1 MNTIKSVKN
10 ENLNK
15 LISICGFKRLD
26 DNSVYITTEP
36 IGVETTTYS
45 YSIKVFAIDKNL
57 FKIDFSTIIG
67 NTESLLFKSEPETL
81 TFKSKVNEFT
91 FGEKYDELSKYAYE
105 VAKEIYVHKLYEYN
119 RDILNDL
126 YNRMFKDI
134 LLTYTIIEKV
144 LEKNK

>member
-26 DNSVYITTEP
+26 DKSVYITTKP
-36 IGVETTTYS
+36 IIVETTTYC

-57 FKIDFSTIIG
+57 FKIDFYTIIG
-67 NTESLLFKSEPETL
+67 NTESLLFKSEPTTL
-81 TFKSKVNEFT
+81 TFESLANAST
-91 FGEKYDELSKYAYE
+91 FVEKYAELGKYAYE
-105 VAKEIYVHKLYEYN
+105 VATEIYTHRLYEYN
-119 RDILNDL
+119 RDVLNDL

-144 LEKNK
+144 LND

>member
-36 IGVETTTYS
+36 IIVEVTTYC
-45 YSIKVFAIDKNL
+45 YSIKVSVNDENL
-57 FKIDFSTIIG
+57 FNIDFSTIIG
-67 NTESLLFKSEPETL
+67 NTESLVFKSVPETL
-81 TFKSKVNEFT
+81 TFESLANAST
-91 FGEKYDELSKYAYE
+91 FDEKYDELGKYAYE
-105 VAKEIYVHKLYEYN
+105 VAKEIYTHKLYEYN
-119 RDILNDL
+119 SDVLNDL

-134 LLTYTIIEKV
+134 LLTYTTIEKV
-144 LEKNK
+144 LTD

>member
-10 ENLNK
+10 DNLNR

-67 NTESLLFKSEPETL
+67 NTELLLFKSNPNSL
-81 TFKSKVNEFT
+81 T
-91 FGEKYDELSKYAYE
+91 FGEKYDKLSKYAYE
-105 VAKEIYVHKLYEYN
+105 VAKEIYTHKLYEYN
-119 RDILNDL
+119 RDDLNEL
-126 YNRMFKDI
+126 YNRIFKDI
-134 LLTYTIIEKV
+134 LLTYSIIEKV
-144 LEKNK
+144 LEK

>member
-36 IGVETTTYS
+36 IIVEVTTYC
-45 YSIKVFAIDKNL
+45 YSIKVSVNDENL
-57 FKIDFSTIIG
+57 FNIDFSTIIG
-67 NTESLLFKSEPETL
+67 NTESLLFKSEPTTL
-81 TFKSKVNEFT
+81 TFESLANAST
-91 FGEKYDELSKYAYE
+91 FDEKYDELGKYAYE
-105 VAKEIYVHKLYEYN
+105 VAKEIYTHKLYEYN
-119 RDILNDL
+119 VDVFNKL

-134 LLTYTIIEKV
+134 LLTYTTIEKV
-144 LEKNK
+144 LTD